1 MAAGGGS
8 SSKINY
14 DVFISFR
21 GEDTRSNF
29 TSHLHSAL
37 CRAKIKAFIDENDLN
52 KGNEIS
58 PTLSSAIK
66 ESKLC
71 LIILSKNYASSRWC
85 LDELAHILQCKKT
98 DGQSKVLPV
107 FYNVDRLYVKEQK
120 GSYADAFAKHKERFE
135 DEKLQAWREALTKI
149 ADLPGWDSN
158 SSRLESTLVDKI
170 VDDVIEKLK
179 DISMARE
186 DYLQG
191 LVGVTKRIEE
201 IESRLH
207 IGSLDVRS
215 VGIWGLGGIGK
226 TTLARVVFCRLSS
239 QFEACSFLENIREES
254 KKHEPNHLKNKLYSE
269 LLKVGSPH
277 SVTLQFE
284 KDRLRRK
291 RVLIVFDDVDDPQQ
305 LEQLFNASWFGP
317 GSRIIVTSRDQQ
329 VLRNIGVSR
338 TFEVDGLE
346 YVEALELF
354 SLHAFKR
361 NSPTADKDEL
371 SRRIAKYAGGLP
383 LALKVLGCRLFSKSI
398 EEWESTLGKLQK
410 IPDKKI
416 LSVLKL
422 SYDSLDDTQQDLFLD
437 IACFFKGEKRDLVQ
451 KILDACDLF
460 ATEGIPIL
468 IDKALITISGNS
480 NTIWMHDLIQMMAF
494 EIVSLRSTN
503 QDPRKGSRL
512 WTADDIYH
520 ALKNGRGIET
530 ITGISL
536 DTSNFSREISLLP
549 ATFLRMW
556 ELRLLRIIDTGKL
569 YLPQGPLIFPNPLR
583 YLQWHGYPLKSLST
597 NFIAEML
604 VILDMRGSQLEKLWE
619 GVQHLNKLK
628 SMDLSGSM
636 KLTQVPDLSLA
647 PNIQSVNLM
656 FCASLK
662 KVPSYFQHLNKLKKL
677 NLRGCP
683 SLCKLSGLPKNLRTL
698 DVQPRPV
705 IRASMRPCDCSNGF
719 TWCLSPKFSSK
730 LERFPEISHPMECI
744 ETLTLDSSAIKEL
757 PFSIKNLTGLKRLSL
772 DFCENLEFLPDSFH
786 CLSSLQYLSLTCC
799 RKLESLPRL
808 PLSLSF
814 IEASCCTSLK
824 KVSSSIDLVNQN
836 WDDYFFNNGYFKW
849 HVMRFLGC
857 DMLDE
862 NARKVINEEVRF
874 RILRFATLY
883 SNLPLD
889 IISTAHFHWPESKI
903 PWWFSHKSDVS
914 SLSINLPH
922 PDQWYNNSYLG
933 LAACVILEIKDII
946 SFWRGYEILPLYCD
960 YVYMFPNGNSWR
972 RTRSG
977 AFFVPFGGVAP
988 NFCDCCNSISTDG
1001 MDYRIHHNPSM
1012 NNCQHVF
1019 MFADPTYGKFLE
1031 LNDGQIDASGNM
1043 KNRNI
1048 ISYLG
1053 EYVKAD
1059 QGSSDSDENEE
1070 SDDENA
1076 SFDLNR
1082 IAKASS
1088 DSDASFDLNH
1098 IAKASSD
1105 SDENEE
1111 SDDENASFDLNRI
1124 AKASFD
1130 PTAAA
1135 SFSFYLYDENE
1146 ESDLNRIA
1154 KVVKC
1159 GVHFLYTHETERFES
1174 NQEPELVLKF

>member
-1 MAAGGGS
+1 MAAGGCS

-37 CRAKIKAFIDENDLN
+37 CRAKIKAFIDEDDLK

-58 PTLSSAIK
+58 PTLLRAIE

-71 LIILSKNYASSRWC
+71 LIILSKDYASSRWC

-98 DGQSKVLPV
+98 DGQSQVLPV
-107 FYNVDRLYVKEQK
+107 FYNVNPSDVRKQK
-120 GSYADAFAKHKERFE
+120 GSYADAFAKLKECFE

-149 ADLPGWDSN
+149 ADLSGWDLN
-158 SSRLESTLVDKI
+158 PSRSESTLVDTI

-191 LVGVTKRIEE
+191 LVGVTKCIEE

-254 KKHEPNHLKNKLYSE
+254 QKHGPDHLKNKLYSE

-277 SVTLQFE
+277 SVTLQFVQFE
-284 KDRLRRK
+284 KDRLCRK
-291 RVLIVFDDVDDPQQ
+291 KVLIVFDDVDDPQQ

-361 NSPTADKDEL
+361 SSPTSNKEDL
-371 SRRIAKYAGGLP
+371 SKRVVNYAGGIP
-383 LALKVLGCRLFSKSI
+383 LALKVLGRHLFSKSI

-416 LSVLKL
+416 LSVLKI
-422 SYDSLDDTQQDLFLD
+422 SYDSLDDTEKEIFLD

-451 KILDACDLF
+451 EILDACDLF
-460 ATEGIPIL
+460 ATTGITVL
-468 IDKALITISGNS
+468 IDKALITISKHS

-494 EIVSLRSTN
+494 EIVSPRSTN
-503 QDPRKGSRL
+503 QDPKKGSRL
-512 WTADDIYH
+512 WTADDINR
-520 ALKNGRGIET
+520 ALKNDRGIET

-536 DTSNFSREISLLP
+536 DTSNFNREISLLP
-549 ATFLRMW
+549 ATFSKMW
-556 ELRLLRIIDTGKL
+556 ELRLLKITGTGKL

-583 YLQWHGYPLKSLST
+583 YLHWHGYPLKSLST
-597 NFIAEML
+597 NFTAEML
-604 VILDMRGSQLEKLWE
+604 VRLDMRGSQLEKLWE

-628 SMDLSGSM
+628 SIDLTGSM

-647 PNIQSVNLM
+647 LNIESVNLM
-656 FCASLK
+656 FCASLIE
-662 KVPSYFQHLNKLKKL
+662 VPSCFQHLNKLQEL
-677 NLRGCP
+677 DLRGCP
-683 SLCKLSGLPKNLRTL
+683 SLCKLSEPPKNLKTL
-698 DVQPRPV
+698 EVVPGPIV
-705 IRASMRPCDCSNGF
+705 KRASMCSCYCSKGF
-719 TWCLSPKFSSK
+719 KWSLSPELSLK

-772 DFCENLEFLPDSFH
+772 NFCQNLEFLPDSFH
-786 CLSSLQYLSLTCC
+786 CLSSLQELRLACC

-814 IEASCCTSLK
+814 IDASCCTSLK
-824 KVSSSIDLVNQN
+824 RMSSSIDLVNQN

-874 RILRFATLY
+874 RILRSATLY
-883 SNLPLD
+883 SYSPLD
-889 IISTAHFHWPESKI
+889 INSIAHFHWPESKI

-914 SLSINLPH
+914 SISINLPH
-922 PDQWYNNSYLG
+922 PDKWYNNSYLG
-933 LAACVILEIKDII
+933 LVACFILEIKDII
-946 SFWRGYEILPLYCD
+946 SFWRHHGIKHFYCD
-960 YVYMFPNGNSWR
+960 YVYMFPNGISRGR
-972 RTRSG
+972 RRSG
-977 AFFVPFGGVAP
+977 EFFVPFGGVAP
-988 NFCDCCNSISTDG
+988 YFCDGCNSISRDG
-1001 MDYRIHHNPSM
+1001 TDYRIHHNPSM

-1019 MFADPTYGKFLE
+1019 MFTDPTYGKFLE
-1031 LNDGQIDASGNM
+1031 LDDGQIDASGNM
-1043 KNRNI
+1043 KNRSM

-1053 EYVKAD
+1053 AYVK
-1059 QGSSDSDENEE
+1059 GSFDSDENEE
-1070 SDDENA
+1070 SDYENEETDDENDDENEESDYENA

-1088 DSDASFDLNH
+1088 D
-1098 IAKASSD
+1098 
-1105 SDENEE
+1105 
-1111 SDDENASFDLNRI
+1111 ENASIDLNRI
-1124 AKASFD
+1124 AK
-1130 PTAAA
+1130 A

-1146 ESDLNRIA
+1146 ESDRNRIA

-1159 GVHFLYTHETERFES
+1159 GVHFLNTHETERFES
-1174 NQEPELVLKF
+1174 N